1 MFKIQFN
8 KNSAK
13 KVKKLLLK
21 NPQLLAKLSKATDTL
36 KEDPFYPSLKT
47 HTVNSKNY
55 GEKYSSWITGDLR
68 FIWEFNEE
76 NSQLE
81 IIEILDVGG
90 HTGGK
95 SVY

>member
-1 MFKIQFN
+1 MFTIQFN

-13 KVKKLLLK
+13 KVKKLLTK
-21 NPQLLAKLSKATDTL
+21 NTKLLVKIAKATDTL

-47 HTVNSKNY
+47 HTVNSKKY

-68 FIWEFNEE
+68 FIWEFDEQND
-76 NSQLE
+76 QVE
-81 IIEILDVGG
+81 IIEILDIGG
-90 HTGGK
+90 HGGSN